1 MILFLISFILLAGSL
16 LVYFRLADH
25 FNIIDKPNQ
34 RSSHTYIT
42 VRGGGIVFPVA
53 VILWFLF
60 FGFENVYMVAGLM
73 AMAVIS
79 FIDDVKTLSGKVRIA
94 IHLLSVSLL
103 FYQLA
108 LFGLP
113 WWLVLVAYV
122 LTIGWINAFNFM
134 DGINGITSLYALVSL
149 LTFYYLA
156 FTHNLTLNLN
166 LLTLLIFSTL
176 IFSWFNLRRR
186 ARCFAGDVGSVS
198 LAFMLAWFMI
208 SLIMQTG
215 RPEYILFFSVYAID
229 SVFTIIHRLIKRE
242 NIFQAHRSHLYQYL
256 SNEFRWLHVQVS
268 VVYALVQAIT
278 NAAVIVLIQ
287 QQIMSLWL
295 GVGILV
301 LQSAIYLMLRF
312 GVLRRISL
320 KSNL

>member
-1 MILFLISFILLAGSL
+1 MLSALLA
-16 LVYFRLADH
+16 YFRLADH

-256 SNEFRWLHVQVS
+256 SNELRWPHVQVS

-287 QQIMSLWL
+287 QQIMTLWL